1 MARSKLSLLK
11 SYLYSRKSS
20 IKPPPGGGGGWA
32 YFFQTHLGG
41 GNLFNFAKTMVSI
54 LHKELDKKWK
64 RSLDLGGQ
72 PAEDQKL
79 IPVVE

>member
-1 MARSKLSLLK
+1 
-11 SYLYSRKSS
+11 
-20 IKPPPGGGGGWA
+20 
-32 YFFQTHLGG
+32 
-41 GNLFNFAKTMVSI
+41 MVSI

-72 PAEDQKL
+72 LAEDQKL